1 MVFKTKMT
9 LSIHSIFQMMSLKL
23 FREYKKEQFRYLNLV
38 QQDIKSKSNF
48 REWSKRNF
56 STFQAK
62 STIDSANSKIDIN
75 IKLHKKNWEDKMS
88 KTLKEFNSGI
98 HKQTN
103 NTVYMQTK
111 WLASSI
117 LSIRNQVSTKNAQWL
132 KLFQKEVFV

>member
-1 MVFKTKMT
+1 
-9 LSIHSIFQMMSLKL
+9 
-23 FREYKKEQFRYLNLV
+23 
-38 QQDIKSKSNF
+38 
-48 REWSKRNF
+48 
-56 STFQAK
+56 
-62 STIDSANSKIDIN
+62 
-75 IKLHKKNWEDKMS
+75 MS

-103 NTVYMQTK
+103 NTVYMLTK